1 MAILSSAA
9 ETMPTRLWRHWLSL
23 FHLSWPVVLNRAGL
37 VLMALVSLVMVG
49 RYDTAALAGFALGIA
64 VVMPLLVAGIGC
76 LVGVMAV
83 TAREHG
89 AGSGETPA
97 VALRGLHWAAAVGV
111 AASLPAAFA
120 GPVLLLIGQEPA
132 LAEIGA
138 RVAWYSAP
146 GVLLHLVFVAATF
159 WLEGTGRTRPGLVA
173 MAGANVANLGLSWL
187 LIGGRLGAPELG
199 ADGAALAN
207 TLARLVMIVG
217 FLGWMLRLPE
227 LAPYRRPVT
236 LWGPGGW
243 AAGREMRRIGL
254 AGGAAYFLE
263 TMAFATMVQAAGLLG
278 EAPLAAYSIL
288 HNIETT
294 VFMVALGLSVGTAV
308 QIGQAAG
315 AGDRAEARF
324 TGFAG
329 GGAAIGL
336 AALVG
341 LGLFVAAP
349 TVVGFY
355 TSDPTIIARA
365 APIMAIL
372 AVSMTFDAGQV
383 VFGQATRALGDG
395 WGTTLCYMA
404 AFWGVM
410 VPTGLVLA
418 FATPLA
424 EAGLFVGTAAGTIAA
439 ASLLALRFRHLLA
452 RV

>member
-1 MAILSSAA
+1 MAILNSAA
-9 ETMPTRLWRHWLSL
+9 ETTATRLWRHWLSL
-23 FHLSWPVVLNRAGL
+23 FRLSWPVVLNRAGL
-37 VLMALVSLVMVG
+37 VLMAVVSLVMVG

-83 TAREHG
+83 TARECG
-89 AGSGETPA
+89 AGGGEAPA

-111 AASLPAAFA
+111 VASLPAAFA

-132 LAEIGA
+132 LAASGA
-138 RVAWYSAP
+138 RVAWYWAP
-146 GVLLHLVFVAATF
+146 GVFLHLLFVAATF

-173 MAGANVANLGLSWL
+173 MAGANVANLVLSWL

-207 TLARLVMIVG
+207 TLARLVMIVF
-217 FLGWMLRLPE
+217 FLAWMLRLPE
-227 LAPYRRPVT
+227 LVPYRRIT

-254 AGGAAYFLE
+254 AGGASYFLE

-308 QIGQAAG
+308 QIGRAAG

-329 GGAAIGL
+329 GAAAIGL
-336 AALVG
+336 AALLG
-341 LGLFVAAP
+341 LGLFAAAP
-349 TVVGFY
+349 IVVSFY

-410 VPTGLVLA
+410 VPVGLVLA

-424 EAGLFVGTAAGTIAA
+424 EAGLFAGTAAGTIAA

>member
-1 MAILSSAA
+1 
-9 ETMPTRLWRHWLSL
+9 MPTRLWRHWLSL